1 MWQGMPDLRVARP
14 AQTLLGFDFGLKHIG
29 VAVGQTITLSA
40 NPLTVLKASKGIPQW
55 DELKQLIKTWKPD
68 ALVVGKPLN
77 MDGTTQPIGD
87 AAQKFAATLRERYG
101 LPVYEIDER
110 LSSVAARDAIFT
122 KGGYRA
128 LNKKAID
135 STAAQLIL
143 LDWLNTKDRGNQ

>member
-1 MWQGMPDLRVARP
+1 MPEIKTV
-14 AQTLLGFDFGLKHIG
+14 LGFDFGLKHIG
-29 VAVGQTITLSA
+29 VAVGQTVTLNA
-40 NPLTVLKASKGIPQW
+40 NPLTVLKASKGIPEW
-55 DELKQLIKTWKPD
+55 DALKQLINTWKPD

-87 AAQKFAATLRERYG
+87 AAEKFAVALRERYK

-110 LSSVAARDAIFT
+110 LSSVAARDVLFT
-122 KGGYRA
+122 TGGYRA

-143 LDWLNTKDRGNQ
+143 LDWLNTRDRSHQ